1 MDLVLLLTGLLQV
14 VLSLLIGVIFI
25 YTASKVFQRMIEGIN
40 ETEELKNNNIA
51 VAILNSSIVLAI
63 IIVVRNSIET
73 SITIFSNTIR
83 NPETIPITYIKTAA
97 IMLGHIILSGILA
110 FFAVYISLLF
120 FMKLTKD
127 LDELMEIKKNNVAVS
142 VFLSVIIIAI
152 ALLLEPGIR
161 TMLDAL
167 IPFPPI
173 SFIDI
178 GS

>member
-1 MDLVLLLTGLLQV
+1 
-14 VLSLLIGVIFI
+14 
-25 YTASKVFQRMIEGIN
+25 
-40 ETEELKNNNIA
+40 
-51 VAILNSSIVLAI
+51 
-63 IIVVRNSIET
+63 
-73 SITIFSNTIR
+73 
-83 NPETIPITYIKTAA
+83 
-97 IMLGHIILSGILA
+97 MLGHIILSGILA
-110 FFAVYISLLF
+110 FSAVYISLLF